1 MAHRPKPAI
10 RGHGSRFAR
19 KKWEAEHKKGGIGYQ
34 SEKDKADAK
43 KEADLTKILKNKPK
57 GGYSKENTKDPGPGV
72 GKDGKQR
79 KATLEED
86 RNRNKPKPTPKTN
99 SKKNNLKVK
108 GIGPVAPDH
117 KNAKAYAKHLNERA
131 EKRKVTGEG
140 PVTDRKKYGETLKKR
155 AAEKEAEEFKKWKK
169 KTRNSPAR
177 LSGAW
182 TDKELWEKAKKGRK
196 WAADRKSGKLKKERK
211 KNLKI
216 TTWRD
221 LE

>member
-1 MAHRPKPAI
+1 MAHKPRPRNKGNAKKYNAEMKAWRAYHKNPPKPL
-10 RGHGSRFAR
+10 
-19 KKWEAEHKKGGIGYQ
+19 
-34 SEKDKADAK
+34 SEKDKADVK
-43 KEADLTKILKNKPK
+43 KEADLAKLLKNKPK
-57 GGYSKENTKDPGPGV
+57 GGYKDTSP
-72 GKDGKQR
+72 
-79 KATLEED
+79 
-86 RNRNKPKPTPKTN
+86 KPKPKKPE
-99 SKKNNLKVK
+99 SKKNNLKVT

-117 KNAKAYAKHLNERA
+117 KDAESYAKHLNKRA
-131 EKRKVTGEG
+131 EKRKIKGEG

-182 TDKELWEKAKKGRK
+182 TDKELWEKAKQGRQ
-196 WAADRKSGKLKKERK
+196 WAADRKSGKLKKDRK